1 MLAGPIFR
9 VEMVSAAR
17 RDRYFWLR
25 VIYAL
30 IILFVLWT
38 VYINLS
44 LGATRP
50 GGELVGASIRE
61 RAQAAAYFFV
71 AFSWVQ
77 LIGLLAVAPAM
88 AVGTIATERE
98 RRTIEYL
105 FATDLSNSEIVLGK
119 TIARLLLVCKFAL
132 VSLPILLVFR
142 LLGGIPAD
150 LVAASFLIA
159 GSTALVLTALSVC
172 ISVWSKRSRD
182 ASIRVYLV
190 LAALLFLPP
199 MLGTV
204 FRFTL
209 GNTWWWRYFDPAI
222 AFLMELNPLVVLGES
237 MGPATGLG
245 AGFNFQPVLYMA
257 GWHAAIAVGLVALST
272 LAVRRVHLR
281 EASRGATTK
290 RPRLRLPS
298 LPRFRPELGDDPVLW
313 KEAFAAT
320 AKTKLGFVGFVAVA
334 ALGLTALGAIFYAF
348 ATIVDSGNGSY
359 YSTPA
364 HQYSEFLAGF
374 TGFVGTGVLLLIAAR
389 ASGLVTVEKERDCWI
404 SLVSTPLSGAEVIRG
419 KTLGNLYAARW
430 GFALLLF
437 AWLLGMTFDVG
448 IALAAVGTM
457 LALVLCSW
465 FVTVLGL
472 LYSLKSATSL
482 RSLGFTL
489 AVGVI
494 VGGGYLFCCCPVIA
508 ASGNPD
514 DFMMIGFA
522 PCMPFLLVYPPMAFA
537 TQNWGPHSEMMQLTM
552 AYGLGLVG
560 YLVACVVMTN
570 YLVQEFDALSGRA
583 TGTPDGRSGSLAS

>member
-25 VIYAL
+25 VLYAA

-38 VYINLS
+38 VYLNVS
-44 LGATRP
+44 VSATRS
-50 GGELVGASIRE
+50 GQEFGASIRE

-119 TIARLLLVCKFAL
+119 TIAKLLLVCKFAV
-132 VSLPILLVFR
+132 VSLPILLLFR

-159 GSTALVLTALSVC
+159 GSTAVVLTALSVC
-172 ISVWSKRSRD
+172 VSVWSKRVRD

-190 LAALLFLPP
+190 LAALLALPP
-199 MLGTV
+199 LGGTV
-204 FRFTL
+204 FRFAL
-209 GNTWWWRYFDPAI
+209 ANSSWWSYFEPAVD
-222 AFLMELNPLVVLGES
+222 FLNDINPLVVLARS

-245 AGFNFQPVLYMA
+245 AGFNFQPVLTMA
-257 GWHAAIAVGLVALST
+257 AWHAAIAAGLVALST

-281 EASRGATTK
+281 EASRGGPAKTRRWG
-290 RPRLRLPS
+290 RPV
-298 LPRFRPELGDDPVLW
+298 LPRFRPGLGDEPVLW

-320 AKTKLGFVGFVAVA
+320 AKTKLGFIGFVAVA
-334 ALGLTALGAIFYAF
+334 ALGLAALAAIFYA
-348 ATIVDSGNGSY
+348 
-359 YSTPA
+359 YSEILEGTYGYTTPGR
-364 HQYSEFLAGF
+364 QYAEFLAGF
-374 TGFVGTGVLLLIAAR
+374 TGLVGTGVLLLVAAR

-404 SLVSTPLSGAEVIRG
+404 SLISTPLSGGDVIRG

-430 GFALLLF
+430 GIALVLL
-437 AWLLGMTFDVG
+437 AWALGITFDATIGLATLGM
-448 IALAAVGTM
+448 L
-457 LALVLCSW
+457 LSLVLCSW
-465 FVTVLGL
+465 FLTLLGL
-472 LYSLKSATSL
+472 TYSLRSATSL

-489 AVGVI
+489 TVGVL

-514 DFMMIGFA
+514 ETVMVGMA
-522 PCMPFLLVYPPMAFA
+522 PCMPFLLLYPAMAYA
-537 TQNWGPHSEMMQLTM
+537 TQNWGPRSEMVQLTI
-552 AYGLGLVG
+552 AYCLGLVG
-560 YLVACVVMTN
+560 YLVACVVMTT
-570 YLVQEFDALSGRA
+570 YLVQEFDALAGRGA
-583 TGTPDGRSGSLAS
+583 GTPDGRTGSLGS